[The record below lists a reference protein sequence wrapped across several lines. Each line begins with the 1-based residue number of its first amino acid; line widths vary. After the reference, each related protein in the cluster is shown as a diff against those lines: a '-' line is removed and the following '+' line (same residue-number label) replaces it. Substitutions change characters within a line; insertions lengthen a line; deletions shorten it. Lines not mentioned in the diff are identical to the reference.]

1 MARGFATRP
10 PYRLIVS
17 LALLAGVAACATPR
31 YQTSYRYEAPAGVE
45 GQACVQ
51 RCDAALAGCQAK
63 CGVAYQS
70 CLKTL
75 EPQVE
80 ARYSQALERYA
91 AELDRYRLD
100 LQHYEAQ
107 LWDYQMW
114 LGWHHDPWW
123 VGQRWPY
130 PWYGTGYLGAPP
142 DKPSRDQVMARLRQE
157 QCDQDCACLSG
168 YDRCF
173 LGCGGRQI
181 SETRCVEN
189 CPAGAVQP

>member
-1 MARGFATRP
+1 MARSPAILP
-10 PYRLIVS
+10 PCRWIFS

-31 YQTSYRYEAPAGVE
+31 YQTSYRYEQPAGAA

-51 RCDAALAGCQAK
+51 GCGEVLAGCQAK
-63 CGVAYQS
+63 CGVAYQA

-80 ARYSQALERYA
+80 ARYSQAVERYA

-100 LQHYEAQ
+100 LQHHEAR
-107 LWDYQMW
+107 LWEYQMW

-123 VGQRWPY
+123 FGSRWPS
-130 PWYGTGYLGAPP
+130 PWYGPGYLGDLP
-142 DKPSRDQVMARLRQE
+142 DKPSRDQILARLRQE

-168 YDRCF
+168 YDPCF

-181 SETRCVEN
+181 SETRCVAN
-189 CPAGAVQP
+189 CPPGEARP